1 MILCLLASFKSFSQT
16 NTESKVVLSE
26 TVSREV
32 IKDLVAGD
40 ACKKISALKSEKIKN
55 LEAIIT
61 SKDSII
67 SAQDKYIDTQNEMLD
82 KPRKIQFHG
91 FVGMQGR
98 KLRTEFLNFYAR
110 GMMSIYKVNV
120 GLQYTVIVKDS
131 YAFTTF
137 VEYKLF

>member
-1 MILCLLASFKSFSQT
+1 MSFKSFSQT
-16 NTESKVVLSE
+16 NTENKVILSE
-26 TVSREV
+26 AVSREV
-32 IKDLVAGD
+32 VKDLVAGD
-40 ACKKISALKSEKIKN
+40 ACKKISELKSEKIKN

-67 SAQDKYIDTQNEMLD
+67 LAQNEYIDTQNKILD
-82 KPRKIQFHG
+82 KSTKMQFHG
-91 FVGMQGR
+91 FIGAQGKR
-98 KLRTEFLNFYAR
+98 LRTEFLNFYAR

-131 YAFTTF
+131 YAFTAF